1 MLLISPPAARITE
14 AYPALAR
21 LGGALK
27 AHNIPYRI
35 LDGNLE
41 GLMHLINSE
50 TSDKD
55 TWTKRAV
62 KGKEHSLAILTSTK
76 GYSNFDT
83 YKSHIKRLNRLL
95 EKSDLNK
102 GHEITLANFSTPLW
116 SPLSSMD
123 LKYSGDYFEDN
134 PFYSWFS
141 NRIPRVIEE
150 MESNGNKIKFIGF
163 SVTFLSQA
171 LTAFAMAGFIRKIRP
186 DIKIVWGGGLI
197 TSWEKSPGINNL
209 FNAEDIVIYGPGEI
223 PLLKLFEIDSKS
235 NFMMPDYEFAIK
247 NRYLSPG
254 FILAYN
260 TSVGCPWKKCTF
272 CPEKYED
279 NPYISEKHT
288 KVTEELKILVE
299 KYNPVLI
306 HLTDSEISP
315 AMLKA
320 LAADPPGTQWYGFCR
335 FTKLLTDEKFCQQ
348 LANSGCRMLSM
359 GLESGDKEVLKA
371 MKKGIKLEDVP
382 VILENLKNVGIGTY
396 IYVLFG
402 TPAEDRDAA
411 LKTRDFV
418 VKYAHLIDFINAAVF
433 NLPVNSEEAQNLN
446 TDNFYE
452 GDLSLYTGFK
462 HPKGWG
468 RKEIRQFLK
477 KDFSSVPE
485 IREVLNRVPPVF
497 DSSHAPFFLWKRKTE
512 DEDRRRENGR
522 Y

>member
-1 MLLISPPAARITE
+1 MLIISPPASRICE

-27 AHNIPYRI
+27 AHNVPFRI
-35 LDGNLE
+35 LDGNLD

-50 TSDKD
+50 SSNDD
-55 TWTKRAV
+55 TWTRRAV
-62 KGKEHSLAILTSTK
+62 KGRDHSLEILTSTE
-76 GYSNFDT
+76 GYNNFDT

-95 EKSDLNK
+95 KTSKLNN
-102 GHEITLANFSTPLW
+102 GNNITLANFSTLLL
-116 SPLSSMD
+116 SPLKSED
-123 LKYSGDYFEDN
+123 LKYSADHFNNN

-141 NRIPRVIEE
+141 KRIPQILNE
-150 MESNGNKIKFIGF
+150 MESNGNIVRFIGL

-171 LTAFAMAGFIRKIRP
+171 LSAFAIAGFIREIRA

-197 TSWEKSPGINNL
+197 TSWYSTKQNTKL
-209 FNAEDIVIYGPGEI
+209 FPDDDIVITGPGEI
-223 PLLKLFEIDSKS
+223 PLLKLFDIKTNNQFFEPNYD
-235 NFMMPDYEFAIK
+235 FATK
-247 NRYLSPG
+247 NKYISPG

-279 NPYISEKHT
+279 NPYIQERYT
-288 KVTEELKILVE
+288 KVTKELKLLVKKYTPILV
-299 KYNPVLI
+299 

-320 LAADPPGTQWYGFCR
+320 LAAKPIGSPWYGFCR
-335 FTKLLTDEKFCQQ
+335 FTKLLTDIQFCKQ
-348 LANSGCRMLSM
+348 LASSGCKMLSM
-359 GLESGDKEVLKA
+359 GLESGDRDVLKA
-371 MKKGIKLEDVP
+371 MNKGIKLEEVP
-382 VILENLKNVGIGTY
+382 VILKNLKKSGIGTY

-418 VKYAHLIDFINAAVF
+418 AKHAHLIDFINAAVF
-433 NLPVNSEEAQNLN
+433 NLPVNSEEAEFLD

-452 GDLSLYTGFK
+452 GDLSLYSEFK

-468 RKEIRQFLK
+468 RKEVRQFLK

-485 IREVLNRVPPVF
+485 IRKILNRVPPVF
-497 DSSHAPFFLWKRKTE
+497 DSSHAPFFL
-512 DEDRRRENGR
+512 
-522 Y
+522 